1 MKHAIFTTALKSCAA
16 IVLAACSLPVFANQP
31 VLDAAA
37 LEALR
42 NSPDVRVID
51 IRPPADYG
59 QGHIP
64 GALSAPYGSWRGPAH
79 SPGQLPPLTRLAEQ
93 VQQLGLDQNSHA
105 VVVSSGADITD
116 FGAAARV
123 YWTLKYLGLENLSIL
138 NGGMQA
144 WQEAALPLEQTTAS
158 VAPSQYE
165 PVLNTAIL
173 ATQSDVQAQIG
184 NPDARLVDARPKNFF
199 LGQVKA
205 PTASTPGTI
214 QGAVNIEH
222 SLWFEPGTTRVVS
235 QEKAREIAARQF
247 PEMVDDTIAF
257 CNTGHWAAT
266 DWFAL
271 SELAGVPNV
280 RMYPESLADWT
291 NAATP
296 LPMDNEPSRGS
307 QISNKL
313 KSLFN

>member
-1 MKHAIFTTALKSCAA
+1 MKHALITTALKSGAA
-16 IVLAACSLPVFANQP
+16 LLLATASLSAASQP
-31 VLDAAA
+31 VLDPAA
-37 LEALR
+37 LDTLLAA
-42 NSPDVRVID
+42 PDIRVID

-93 VQQLGLDQNSHA
+93 VQQLGLDRGSHA
-105 VVVSSGADITD
+105 VVVSSGADTTD

-123 YWTLKYLGLENLSIL
+123 YWTLKYLGLENLSVL

-144 WQEAALPLEQTTAS
+144 WQEAALPLEQAAAS
-158 VAPSQYE
+158 VTPSHYE

-205 PTASTPGTI
+205 PTAATPGTI
-214 QGAVNIEH
+214 HGAVNVEH

-235 QEKAREIAARQF
+235 QEQAREIAARQF

-271 SELAGVPNV
+271 SELAGLPNV

-291 NAATP
+291 NAAAP
-296 LPMDNEPSRGS
+296 LPMDNEPGRGS
-307 QISNKL
+307 QISNKI